1 MPRYMTR
8 DGFDAIQKEIHQL
21 WHDERP
27 RVVREVSAA
36 AELGDRSENAEYI
49 YGKKRLRQIDSRL
62 EYLRRKVDGVR
73 VVDPKDQK
81 HRDRVDFGAI
91 VTVEDEDG
99 NRRTWR
105 LVDKDEADPAAG
117 RISVQSPV
125 GSALL
130 GKKQGDEVSVR
141 TPKGEVDYEI
151 IDVRYGEWQAEQ
163 AGRAGE
169 SEA

>member
-1 MPRYMTR
+1 MTR
-8 DGFDAIQKEIHQL
+8 EGFEAIQKEIERL

-49 YGKKRLRQIDSRL
+49 YGKRRLRQIDSRL
-62 EYLRRKVDGVR
+62 AYLRKKVEGVK
-73 VVDPKDQK
+73 VVDPAARKADG
-81 HRDRVDFGAI
+81 RVGFGSR

-99 NRRTWR
+99 RRRTWM
-105 LVDKDEADPAAG
+105 LVDKDESDVAAG

-130 GKKQGDEVSVR
+130 GRKVGDSVTVQ
-141 TPKGEVDYEI
+141 TPRGPMDYE
-151 IDVRYGEWQAEQ
+151 VVEVGS
-163 AGRAGE
+163 GH
-169 SEA
+169 